1 MEWIF
6 IEGNAVGWGKQ
17 CLVCDSGMLS
27 AESREI
33 WLSGFRDPEKSIKWR
48 FQTWSNRSLEV
59 SFRRERPVRNAS
71 SGMPA
76 WSLAWIWA
84 EIFLFEYS
92 WINFELIGEFF
103 SVCSWFFNFFTVF
116 PMKIFSKIL
125 KNLEKVENLK
135 FPLN

>member
-6 IEGNAVGWGKQ
+6 FEGNAVGWGKQ

-103 SVCSWFFNFFTVF
+103 SENFWRFLRIFLNFFLEFLIENFLPKNFGVQL
-116 PMKIFSKIL
+116 IF
-125 KNLEKVENLK
+125 
-135 FPLN
+135 